1 MIFVGIV
8 VWFFISGALLLLV
21 GAAVQVLLES
31 LGIDNVVVVL
41 FFLIVLLVLWAWGF
55 GIGLQEIKLYFG
67 KG

>member
-8 VWFFISGALLLLV
+8 VWFFISGALLLLA

-31 LGIDNVVVVL
+31 LGIDNVVVIL
-41 FFLIVLLVLWAWGF
+41 FLVIVLLVLWAWGF
-55 GIGLQEIKLYFG
+55 GTGLQEIKLYFG